1 MNIRSV
7 QRLQDGPQG
16 RDYQPDRVQL
26 PFWITRTLVGTL
38 AALGND
44 GDALSNQPGL
54 LIG

>member
-1 MNIRSV
+1 MVHR
-7 QRLQDGPQG
+7 GPAPLL
-16 RDYQPDRVQL
+16 DHKDS
-26 PFWITRTLVGTL
+26 VGTL

>member
-1 MNIRSV
+1 MKIRSV
-7 QRLQDGPQG
+7 PRLQDGPQG
-16 RDYQPDRVQL
+16 WDYHPQHY

>member
-7 QRLQDGPQG
+7 LRLQDGPQG
-16 RDYQPDRVQL
+16 VGL
-26 PFWITRTLVGTL
+26 PPPALPLLDHKDSGTL